1 MKLPFDD
8 RGQGAVVV
16 LLHGFPLD
24 RSMWSAQLEALS
36 TRYRVIAPDLRG
48 HGRAAA
54 DPGVY
59 SMDLMADDL
68 IETLD
73 DLGVRDVVLGGLSM
87 GGYVALSAILRYP
100 DRFRALILMDS
111 RAGVD
116 EPEAARARRIVAAKV
131 EAEGDV
137 TPVVDGMIP
146 KLFAPST
153 YTENPAL
160 VAATRALMMRAAP
173 GTVASALRG
182 MSERPDRTEDLP
194 GIAFPALVIVGAHD
208 AITPPAEAQA
218 MAAALPDDRLEII
231 QGAGHLAPMERPAEV
246 NRAILAFL
254 DALI

>member
-1 MKLPFDD
+1 MKLPFED
-8 RGQGAVVV
+8 QGKGPVVV

-24 RSMWSAQLEALS
+24 RSMWSAQAAALS
-36 TRYRVIAPDLRG
+36 ARYRVIVPDLRG
-48 HGRAAA
+48 HGRAKA

-59 SMDLMADDL
+59 TMDLMADDV

-100 DRFRALILMDS
+100 DRFRALILMDT

-116 EPEAARARRIVAAKV
+116 APEAGRARLMMAAKV

-153 YTENPAL
+153 FTVNPAL
-160 VAATRALMMRAAP
+160 VSSTRALMMRAAP

-182 MSERPDRTEDLP
+182 MAARPDRTEDLP
-194 GIAFPALVIVGAHD
+194 GIAFPTLVIVGEHD
-208 AITPPAEAQA
+208 AITPPADAEA

-231 QGAGHLAPMERPAEV
+231 RGAGHLAPMERPDVV
-246 NRAILAFL
+246 NQAILSFL
-254 DALI
+254 DALD